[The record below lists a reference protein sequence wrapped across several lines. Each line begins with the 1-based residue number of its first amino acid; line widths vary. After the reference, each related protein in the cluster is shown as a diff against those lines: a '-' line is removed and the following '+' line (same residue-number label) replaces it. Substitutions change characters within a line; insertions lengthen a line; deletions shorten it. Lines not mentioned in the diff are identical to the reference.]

1 MKMMMMVVTLLLLLS
16 GDIETNP
23 GPVGEHIVIYS
34 SCQFDIKHYI
44 EVHGNGAYLAG
55 QCVYCVLSGNKLTA
69 DDLGCVFEVVLD
81 VSPQWYNLGL
91 QLKLRTGTLDRIY
104 AQFRGDPRDQLR
116 ETLKTWLTTSDNPS
130 WRTLADALKGRSVG
144 ATQLAADLET
154 KYCPVEGTDAN
165 KGRFASDS

>member
-1 MKMMMMVVTLLLLLS
+1 MELTLLVS
-16 GDIETNP
+16 
-23 GPVGEHIVIYS
+23 VFIVFY
-34 SCQFDIKHYI
+34 HYD
-44 EVHGNGAYLAG
+44 
-55 QCVYCVLSGNKLTA
+55 LSGNKLTS

-130 WRTLADALKGRSVG
+130 WRTLADALKSRSVG